1 MFCHQSDRSDR
12 CNWIHRLV
20 IGWHRFVASPR
31 HATLRRRR
39 AFNRRQF
46 VFGIHDLTPPQTA
59 PLPAAEHEIIPYLH
73 SGEHVVA
80 SFSANLG
87 PDLRFGKDL
96 LVLTNRRVLLIR
108 SGRPS
113 EWPLEEIRDLETT
126 HRNGL
131 SSLQVIGPHGMYC
144 ELVFTGFRDEKAAEV
159 EQLLIAFRRL
169 RKPQDLVGLREP
181 EPPVPEPVE
190 SVPVGAATSALRRL
204 VVFARPQARAI
215 ALGMLLTLAT
225 TIVGLIPLYLTQPLT
240 DEVLL
245 PTRSAEQ
252 RPSGAA
258 TAWLAA
264 MYVGG
269 MAVAALISWGLSWG
283 KGILLARASER
294 ISAHLRN
301 HTYSHLQTLSVEF
314 FGGKRTG
321 DLMARIS
328 TDTDRI
334 CQFLSDNLVD
344 FVTDLLLIAAT
355 AALLLYTD
363 WKLAVASLAP
373 FPLIAWLIV
382 WSRARLSQGFLVSGR
397 AWGYMTSVLAD
408 TIPGIR
414 VVKAFA
420 QEHREIERFAEANRR
435 VVAANDRV
443 NAVWTFFWPVVVLLN
458 QLGWIV
464 VWAFGAWRV
473 STGEITF
480 GVLTLFLTNISLFY
494 SRLESMSRIVN
505 ATQRAGA
512 SAQRIFE
519 VLDRVPAVPE
529 PARPVIPQRLR
540 GEVEVRNI
548 GFRYGNR
555 QVIEGLSLRIAP
567 GEMVGLVGQTGAGKS
582 TLVNLICRFFDVNEG
597 AILVDGTDI
606 RAYPV
611 SVYRQQIGIVL
622 QDPFLFFGTI
632 AENIAYGKPQA
643 TREEVIAAAK
653 AARAHEFI
661 LRLPDGYDSL
671 VGERGQSLS
680 GGERQRISI
689 ARALLVDPRLLILD
703 EATSAVDAET
713 EREIQSAL
721 DRLVEGRTTIAIAH
735 RLSTLRKANRIVVLD
750 RGQIVEV
757 GSHAELLA
765 KDGAYARLH
774 RAQSQAVENIGC

>member
-1 MFCHQSDRSDR
+1 MPPSDVTA
-12 CNWIHRLV
+12 RLV
-20 IGWHRFVASPR
+20 TIPEFV
-31 HATLRRRR
+31 
-39 AFNRRQF
+39 
-46 VFGIHDLTPPQTA
+46 PQ
-59 PLPAAEHEIIPYLH
+59 LL
-73 SGEHVVA
+73 SGEEVVA
-80 SFSANLG
+80 TFSGNIR
-87 PDLRFGKDL
+87 PDLSVGHES
-96 LVLTNRRVLLIR
+96 LVLTNQRLFL
-108 SGRPS
+108 SRP
-113 EWPLEEIRDLETT
+113 EGHTVWPVQEIRDLDVSR
-126 HRNGL
+126 RNGL
-131 SSLQVIGPHGMYC
+131 TTITIWGHERWLG
-144 ELVFTGFRDEKAAEV
+144 ELLLTGRSASEV
-159 EQLLIAFRRL
+159 EPLLLAFRRL
-169 RKPQDLVGLREP
+169 TRPAERSGLIPSEPPIP
-181 EPPVPEPVE
+181 EPLEKVA
-190 SVPVGAATSALRRL
+190 VGAATSALWRL
-204 VVFARPQARAI
+204 GGFARPQAGSI

-225 TIVGLIPLYLTQPLT
+225 TLFSLVPFYLTQPLT
-240 DEVLL
+240 DDVLI
-245 PTRSAEQ
+245 PARYDTGGPKAVSATGWTPQ
-252 RPSGAA
+252 S
-258 TAWLAA
+258 LAA
-264 MYVGG
+264 LYVGG
-269 MAVAALISWGLSWG
+269 MALAAVISWALSWA
-283 KGILLARASER
+283 KGIVLSRASER

-301 HTYSHLQTLSVEF
+301 QTYAHLQTLSVEF

-334 CQFLSDNLVD
+334 CQFLADNLVD
-344 FVTDLLLIAAT
+344 FVTDLLLITAT
-355 AALLLYTD
+355 AVLLLTTD
-363 WKLAVASLAP
+363 LKLALASLAP

-382 WSRARLSQGFLVSGR
+382 WSRVRLSQGFLVSGR
-397 AWGYMTSVLAD
+397 AWGLMTSVLAD

-420 QEHREIERFAEANRR
+420 QEHREIERFAEANAR
-435 VVAANDRV
+435 VVAANDWV

-480 GVLTLFLTNISLFY
+480 GVLTLFLANIGLFY

-519 VLDRVPAVPE
+519 ILDRVPAVPE
-529 PARPVIPQRLR
+529 PARPIIPDRLR
-540 GEVEVRNI
+540 GAVEVRNV

-555 QVIEGLSLRIAP
+555 QVIEGLSLTVAP

-597 AILVDGTDI
+597 AILVDGVDI
-606 RAYPV
+606 RSYPV
-611 SVYRQQIGIVL
+611 ASYRQQIGIVL
-622 QDPFLFFGTI
+622 QDPFLFYGTI
-632 AENIAYGKPQA
+632 AENIAYGKPEA
-643 TREEVIAAAK
+643 SRAEIIAAAK
-653 AARAHEFI
+653 AAMAHEFI
-661 LRLPDGYDSL
+661 LRLPDAYDSL

-713 EREIQSAL
+713 ERDIQAAL

-750 RGQIVEV
+750 QGQIVEV
-757 GSHAELLA
+757 GTHAELLERQ
-765 KDGAYARLH
+765 GAYARLH
-774 RAQSQAVENIGC
+774 QAQSQAVGNIAW

>member
-1 MFCHQSDRSDR
+1 MATFWANVRPDLAFGSERLLLTTRRLILDRAGQHQSWSLD
-12 CNWIHRLV
+12 
-20 IGWHRFVASPR
+20 
-31 HATLRRRR
+31 
-39 AFNRRQF
+39 
-46 VFGIHDLTPPQTA
+46 
-59 PLPAAEHEIIPYLH
+59 
-73 SGEHVVA
+73 
-80 SFSANLG
+80 
-87 PDLRFGKDL
+87 
-96 LVLTNRRVLLIR
+96 
-108 SGRPS
+108 
-113 EWPLEEIRDLETT
+113 EIRDLDTT
-126 HRNGL
+126 YRNGL
-131 SSLQVIGPHGMYC
+131 SSLLVTGSSGVVC
-144 ELVFTGFRDEKAAEV
+144 ELLYTGRREERAFEV
-159 EQLLIAFRRL
+159 EQLLVAFRRL
-169 RKPQDLVGLREP
+169 RKPSELADQREP
-181 EPPVPEPVE
+181 EPPVPEPLE
-190 SVPVGAATSALRRL
+190 SVPVAAATSALRRL
-204 VVFARPQARAI
+204 VVFARPQAGAI

-225 TIVGLIPLYLTQPLT
+225 TVVGLIPLYLTQPLT
-240 DEVLL
+240 DDVLI
-245 PTRSAEQ
+245 PSRYAGEQSAG
-252 RPSGAA
+252 PSKSY
-258 TAWLAA
+258 LAA
-264 MYVGG
+264 LYVSG
-269 MAVAALISWGLSWG
+269 MALAAVVSWALSWG

-301 HTYSHLQTLSVEF
+301 HTYAHLQTLSVEF

-334 CQFLSDNLVD
+334 CQFLADNLVD
-344 FVTDLLLIAAT
+344 FVTDLLLISAT
-355 AALLLYTD
+355 AVLLLYTD

-382 WSRARLSQGFLVSGR
+382 WSRVRLSQGFLVSGR
-397 AWGYMTSVLAD
+397 AWGFMTSVLAD

-420 QEHREIERFAEANRR
+420 QEQREIERFAEANRR
-435 VVAANDRV
+435 VVQANDRV

-473 STGEITF
+473 STGEISF

-494 SRLESMSRIVN
+494 SRLESMSRIVS

-529 PARPVIPQRLR
+529 PAKPVVPQRLR

-555 QVIEGLSLRIAP
+555 QVIEGLSLRIEP

-597 AILVDGTDI
+597 AILVDGVDI

-611 SVYRQQIGIVL
+611 SAYRQQIGIVL

-632 AENIAYGKPQA
+632 AENVAYGRPSA
-643 TREEVIAAAK
+643 TRAEIIEAAK
-653 AARAHEFI
+653 AAKAHEFI

-671 VGERGQSLS
+671 VGERGQTLS

-750 RGQIVEV
+750 QGRIVEV
-757 GSHAELLA
+757 GSHEELLA
-765 KDGAYARLH
+765 RDGAYARLH
-774 RAQSQAVENIGC
+774 RAQSQSVENIVW